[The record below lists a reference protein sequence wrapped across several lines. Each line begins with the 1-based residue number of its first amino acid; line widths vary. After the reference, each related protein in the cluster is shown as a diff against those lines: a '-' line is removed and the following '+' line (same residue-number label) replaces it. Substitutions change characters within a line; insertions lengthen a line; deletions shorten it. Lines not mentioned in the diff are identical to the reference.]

1 MPKHFMKTKS
11 CGCVVKATSVGI
23 KKENNT
29 VLYLIGGHKHI
40 NMCETCKQDEI
51 NGVDILYDIC
61 DDDITDGSGND
72 RWIECSNYIRNKT
85 AFAEGTNE
93 EK

>member
-11 CGCVVKATSVGI
+11 CGCVVKTTSVGT
-23 KKENNT
+23 KKENNI

-40 NMCETCKQDEI
+40 NMCETCKQDELI
-51 NGVDILYDIC
+51 EID

-72 RWIECSNYIRNKT
+72 GWEECSYHVKS
-85 AFAEGTNE
+85 AF
-93 EK
+93 KR

>member
-11 CGCVVKATSVGI
+11 CGCVVKTTSVGV

-40 NMCETCKQDEI
+40 NMCETCKQDELI
-51 NGVDILYDIC
+51 EID

-72 RWIECSNYIRNKT
+72 GWEECSYHVKS
-85 AFAEGTNE
+85 AF
-93 EK
+93 KR

>member
-1 MPKHFMKTKS
+1 MPKHFMKTKN
-11 CGCVVKATSVGI
+11 CGCVVKATSVGT

-29 VLYLIGGHKHI
+29 IFYIICGHKHI

-51 NGVDILYDIC
+51 NEIDTLHDMWMN
-61 DDDITDGSGND
+61 DNITDGSKNNG
-72 RWIECSNYIRNKT
+72 WEECSYYVKS
-85 AFAEGTNE
+85 AF